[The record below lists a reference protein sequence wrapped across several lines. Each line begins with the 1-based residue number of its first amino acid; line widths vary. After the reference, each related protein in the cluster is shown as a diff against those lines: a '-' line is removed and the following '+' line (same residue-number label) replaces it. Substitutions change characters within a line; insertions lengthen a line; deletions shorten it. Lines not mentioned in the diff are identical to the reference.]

1 MLAVLNVHQCSA
13 TQKSS
18 TENKSA
24 SAKFPTK
31 TCLPIWQTPTWKDI
45 IQSSC
50 RGSAGACRDAPW
62 SNFPEGPLASE
73 ISNQVRTRLAFY
85 PEPKR
90 QNAQVR
96 LKERNPTMRHLS
108 RCQTENK
115 LPIDMMTWRSVGNN
129 FKQTRLLQT
138 ILLQI
143 GRAQDINIE
152 IILLNVNRQ
161 QERL

>member
-1 MLAVLNVHQCSA
+1 MGTNSQR
-13 TQKSS
+13 KENS

-24 SAKFPTK
+24 SVKFPTK
-31 TCLPIWQTPTWKDI
+31 TCLPVWQTTTWKDI

-50 RGSAGACRDAPW
+50 RGSAGMEGCRDAPW

-96 LKERNPTMRHLS
+96 LKERNPTMRYLS

-115 LPIDMMTWRSVGNN
+115 LPIDVMTWRSVGNN

-143 GRAQDINIE
+143 GRAEDINIE

-161 QERL
+161 QEWL

>member
-1 MLAVLNVHQCSA
+1 MCINSQ
-13 TQKSS
+13 QKKKQQNS

-31 TCLPIWQTPTWKDI
+31 TCLPIWQTTTWKGI

-50 RGSAGACRDAPW
+50 RGSAGVCRDAPW

-115 LPIDMMTWRSVGNN
+115 LPIDVMTWRSVGNN

-143 GRAQDINIE
+143 GRAEDIYIE

-161 QERL
+161 QEGL